1 MPDKYDLWIAGRLA
15 SIDEGDDLHEHAPRA
30 YRALSAAIA
39 PMREHYNAQ
48 IARAEKFGRTESEC
62 VCEIC
67 QAMAGI
73 DAVLFPKTMM
83 VVDEAH
89 QIARS
94 PESEQWF
101 KDLMRQA
108 RS

>member
-1 MPDKYDLWIAGRLA
+1 MSDKYDLWIAGRLA
-15 SIDEGDDLHEHAPRA
+15 HIDKDDDLHEHAPRA

-39 PMREHYNAQ
+39 PMREHYEAQ
-48 IARAEKFGRTESEC
+48 VARAEKFGRTESEC

-67 QAMAGI
+67 RAMAGI
-73 DAVLFPKTMM
+73 DAALFPKPII
-83 VVDEAH
+83 VDEAH